1 MIAPADPFIEAFAK
15 AGADIITVHA
25 EAGPH
30 LDRSLQLIR
39 SLGKKAGVSL
49 TPQTPESAIAY
60 VLDRLDLILVMT
72 VNPGF
77 GGQAFIPAMVDKI
90 APHPRHDR
98 RRGRSTSRWTAASR
112 PTRPAPAPRPAPTCW
127 WPAPPCSRAASTRRT
142 SPPSGQLQTAADGL
156 LAGPQCGASGCHPIM
171 ASMKKIADHVG
182 DGHPPAVL
190 DPQPYRFGFRDTCWR
205 APRRRRSRTRSWSR
219 RSRPHRRES
228 PSRSRP
234 ASGPAR

>member
-1 MIAPADPFIEAFAK
+1 MVAAIRPHTKKVLDVHLMIAPADPFIEAFAK
-15 AGADIITVHA
+15 AGSDIITVHA

-90 APHPRHDR
+90 ARIRAMIGARPIHLEVDGGVTPD
-98 RRGRSTSRWTAASR
+98 TAGACAS
-112 PTRPAPAPRPAPTCW
+112 AGADVLVAGS
-127 WPAPPCSRAASTRRT
+127 AVFKGGKYKDNIAAIRAAAQTGART
-142 SPPSGQLQTAADGL
+142 
-156 LAGPQCGASGCHPIM
+156 
-171 ASMKKIADHVG
+171 
-182 DGHPPAVL
+182 
-190 DPQPYRFGFRDTCWR
+190 
-205 APRRRRSRTRSWSR
+205 
-219 RSRPHRRES
+219 
-228 PSRSRP
+228 
-234 ASGPAR
+234 